1 LANPPDPLLEERAAR
16 PSALVGLGVH
26 VGKHQSGGTRAVRE
40 KRAPF
45 CLAVAALVVL
55 VAVGWIELSART
67 EERRRRPPR

>member
-1 LANPPDPLLEERAAR
+1 
-16 PSALVGLGVH
+16 VH